1 MQATVQKWGNSLALR
16 LPKPF
21 TSQINIDEHSLVEI
35 ILEGNQIIIKP
46 IRAPEINLDELL
58 AAITPENLHVEILTG
73 DAVGK
78 EIW

>member
-1 MQATVQKWGNSLALR
+1 MQATVQKWGNSLALC

-46 IRAPEINLDELL
+46 IRPPKINLDELL
-58 AAITPENLHVEILTG
+58 AAITPEDLHVEISTG